1 MKKNYLYIFFIVV
14 AALLQGCKDD
24 GIVEGAAF
32 SLSRDGQ
39 EVTDFTFGYG
49 QGHIMV
55 ALASNTDWTLE
66 SDQEWCTLSNFS
78 GVPTKEQYIKITY
91 QRNNGE
97 QARKATITMNAGGNV
112 RQYAVTQAS
121 KYDAVYPQGMEK
133 DAIETAREI
142 FLGWNLGNTLEAP
155 TGEESWGAPPTTQ
168 EIITA
173 VKRLGFNAVRIP
185 CAWNQPQYL
194 DEEGKITDKW
204 MGRVKEVVDFCM
216 KEDMYAIVN
225 IHWDGGW
232 QDSSCDA
239 SILTED
245 SIATVEA
252 KVYDFWTQIATAF
265 REYDGRLLFAGAN
278 EPAVENRQDM
288 AVLSRYEQ
296 AFVDAVRATGGN
308 NTYRNLIV
316 QGPGTNIDNTYEWFE
331 MPEDPTPARLMVEV
345 HYYTPA
351 NFCIN
356 DPTTDWCESMTYFW
370 GEQYKQYA
378 DEYMDGRFDTEQQE
392 GYVHD
397 QMNKMK
403 TKFVDQGIP
412 VIIGEFGC
420 NYRVLESEN
429 EDKLF
434 KKLYSESDYNKIIEN
449 RDMLQQKSEE
459 SEGYFLG
466 YVAEQAKNYG
476 AVPFLWDI
484 QGARFFDRNELKV
497 IVPVIKDKLMEGAQK
512 GKYPY

>member
-1 MKKNYLYIFFIVV
+1 MKKNYIYLFFILFVTI
-14 AALLQGCKDD
+14 LQGCKDD
-24 GIVEGAAF
+24 SIVKGAEF

-39 EVTDFTFGYG
+39 EVTDFSFGYG

-55 ALASNTDWTLE
+55 ALTSNTSWTLE
-66 SDQEWCTLSNFS
+66 SDQTWCTLSNVS
-78 GVPTKEQYIKITY
+78 GKATKEQYIKITY
-91 QRNNGE
+91 ERNTGE
-97 QARKATITMNAGGNV
+97 QARKATITMNAGGNIK
-112 RQYAVTQAS
+112 QYAVAQGS
-121 KYDAVYPQGMEK
+121 KYDTVYPEGMEQ
-133 DAIETAREI
+133 DAIEVAKSI
-142 FLGWNLGNTLEAP
+142 AIGWNLGNTLEAP
-155 TGEESWGAPPTTQ
+155 DGEGSWGGKASQ
-168 EIITA
+168 EIISK
-173 VKRLGFNAVRIP
+173 VKELGYNAVRIP
-185 CAWNQPQYL
+185 CAWNQPNYL
-194 DEEGKITDKW
+194 EADGKTIKAEW
-204 MGRVKEVVDFCM
+204 MNRVKEVVDYCYN
-216 KEDMYAIVN
+216 EGMYAIVN

-232 QDSSCDA
+232 QDQSCDA
-239 SILTED
+239 SVLTAD

-252 KVYDFWTQIATAF
+252 KVHDFWTQIATAF
-265 REYDGRLLFAGAN
+265 RDYDGHLLFAGAN
-278 EPAVENRQDM
+278 EPAVANREDM
-288 AVLSRYEQ
+288 AVLHRYEQ
-296 AFVDAVRATGGN
+296 AFVTAVRETGGN

-316 QGPGTNIDNTYEWFE
+316 QGPDTNIDKTYDWFE
-331 MPEDPTPARLMVEV
+331 LPEDPTPARLMVEV

-356 DPTTDWCESMTYFW
+356 DPTTDWCNSMTYFW

-378 DEYMDGRFDTEQQE
+378 DEYMGGRFDTEQQE

-397 QMNKMK
+397 QMSKMK

-484 QGARFFDRNELKV
+484 QGARYFDRDKLEIV
-497 IVPVIKDKLMEGAQK
+497 VPVIHKMLMEGAAK
-512 GKYPY
+512 GQYPY